1 MTSQAT
7 IRGEPSQEGVGWKRR
22 LGFYAAGGLFLLVS
36 LAFFGLMAGIL
47 TYAFTGWFQ
56 AAELGIHQLH
66 EILGS
71 AFFWTLIAGM
81 AFTVARPA
89 ETISALRQTLLML
102 VAFLLLLLASFSENL
117 MGPLVMMSL
126 LFVLTVA
133 TAALH
138 PARDKILR
146 WKGRLQPWLL
156 GLTVAG
162 AIPLLPYA
170 LNQLQIQ
177 IGASAGDP
185 HAEVGHWTIMS
196 AYGVAI
202 VLYGLLASL
211 RSVGW
216 RVPAWSAGILA
227 VLFGLASLV
236 LPAQASSV
244 GATWG
249 IAAVIWG
256 VLFVAA
262 AEWTA
267 ARE

>member
-7 IRGEPSQEGVGWKRR
+7 ISRESSGADVSRKRR
-22 LGFYAAGGLFLLVS
+22 IGFYVAGGLFLLVS

-47 TYAFTGWFQ
+47 AYAFTGWFQ

-66 EILGS
+66 ETLAS
-71 AFFWTLIAGM
+71 AFFWSLIAGM
-81 AFTVARPA
+81 LFTVVRPA
-89 ETISALRQTLLML
+89 QTIGALRQTLAML
-102 VAFLLLLLASFSENL
+102 AAFLLLLLAGFSDNL
-117 MGPLVMMSL
+117 MGPLVMMSI
-126 LFVLTVA
+126 LFVLAVA

-138 PARDKILR
+138 PARHKILR
-146 WKGRLQPWLL
+146 REGRLQPLLL
-156 GLTVAG
+156 GLAAVA
-162 AIPLLPYA
+162 AIPLLSYA

-177 IGASAGDP
+177 IGSNPADA
-185 HAEVGHWTIMS
+185 HAEVGHWMIMS

-211 RSVGW
+211 RSPGW

-227 VLFGLASLV
+227 VLFGLASILM
-236 LPAQASSV
+236 PAQASSV

-249 IAAVIWG
+249 AAAIVWG

-267 ARE
+267 ARR